1 MQWPC
6 GWGKAEYG
14 GTHLGG
20 QGWSGGRQP
29 HKGWLE
35 PRRQSC
41 SETQVGQ
48 DAVGTFGDSVPL
60 IIAIFHTSWD
70 VEEGTC
76 ENLD

>member
-1 MQWPC
+1 MAVRV
-6 GWGKAEYG
+6 GEGRVR

-20 QGWSGGRQP
+20 QGRSRGRQP
-29 HKGWLE
+29 RKGWLE

-60 IIAIFHTSWD
+60 IIAIFRTSWD
-70 VEEGTC
+70 VEEGTR